1 MRTNT
6 IQVFNYEGLFL
17 LSYFHHRN
25 GKVYVG
31 NLRKKKWIKNPE
43 KKENTSKLPAGQL
56 VLN

>member
-1 MRTNT
+1 M
-6 IQVFNYEGLFL
+6 QVFNYEGLFL

-43 KKENTSKLPAGQL
+43 KKRILLNFLL
-56 VLN
+56 VSWY